1 MRRRRLDRLIQEEI
15 EMTLQHRPAPRRF
28 VLSNRIAL
36 AAALALALAVPAS
49 AARFVNPL
57 LEDLGGWN
65 VRVFTTD
72 GTVIDGEVRGMRS
85 RSHGLDRITVIDA
98 SGARWRLAPA
108 EIRFLVV
115 PVNGADLPD
124 DIAEVLATIL
134 RPDYE
139 PTPEVRE
146 LLFEPV
152 VWPKRALLLQR
163 INPGW
168 DRRIQVYAVPADK
181 KSDPP
186 PDDVTRYRKSILYR
200 TLRGDEW
207 KNTYVAVKDGK
218 AIKVD
223 AEWYGRSFEELFGD
237 CQAVLDRYPRGER
250 DKFRH
255 FADHVLAYEMHCGA
269 VGAPGSPATHQPP
282 PR

>member
-1 MRRRRLDRLIQEEI
+1 
-15 EMTLQHRPAPRRF
+15 MTMPYRPAPRRC

-36 AAALALALAVPAS
+36 AAVLALALAAPAA
-49 AARFVNPL
+49 AARFVDP

-72 GTVIDGEVRGMRS
+72 GTVIDGEVAGMRS

-124 DIAEVLATIL
+124 DFAEVLATIL

-152 VWPKRALLLQR
+152 VWPKRALLFQR
-163 INPGW
+163 VNPGW

-223 AEWYGRSFEELFGD
+223 AEWYGRTFEELFGD
-237 CQAVLDRYPRGER
+237 CQAMLDRYPPSDRG
-250 DKFRH
+250 KFRH
-255 FADHVLAYEMHCGA
+255 FADHVLAYEMHCGD
-269 VGAPGSPATHQPP
+269 
-282 PR
+282 